1 MVIAYESILGSDLDV
16 AELRISSSPASPD

>member
-16 AELRISSSPASPD
+16 AELRISSLPVSPD